1 MVLKQNTLQ
10 RGRANR
16 SIILMTS
23 ASSVHHYKQQ
33 HPLLCPS
40 CVLLTNPKQARRL
53 EVCAKIVGMPT
64 KKILFWC
71 RKIQEMLR
79 GVQVLQISLYKSLC
93 LVWNL
98 NLIPSGDM
106 TVLKKLFDTYVL
118 HDGLYRKTNNQ
129 DNLMLAQDF
138 LLLCSGGRRFE

>member
-1 MVLKQNTLQ
+1 MF
-10 RGRANR
+10 G
-16 SIILMTS
+16 
-23 ASSVHHYKQQ
+23 
-33 HPLLCPS
+33 
-40 CVLLTNPKQARRL
+40 
-53 EVCAKIVGMPT
+53 
-64 KKILFWC
+64 C
-71 RKIQEMLR
+71 RKIEEMLR
-79 GVQVLQISLYKSLC
+79 GVQVLQISLYKSLY